1 MNTPGSWCAGSSA
14 PRLGPTQQ
22 TTSSSAGDTSGQKT
36 SWAGTQH
43 SLPKDTLTP
52 PLDIYLHMALHTKGQ
67 YWPPYTSGQASA
79 LPDRKPTQAS
89 RPALPSRSLTRDRFH
104 GRQFFHRRGGFEMT
118 RAHYIY
124 YASADLTGSGAQAVI
139 QLMGSSYKYRGS
151 FARSPTTHLLLCG
164 PIPNR
169 PQTGALDQP
178 HPPGCRHQ
186 KEDNYD
192 PATQARL
199 HPGTSWALVLLT
211 SRQMQPSRQS
221 GPHDQ
226 QSGMGPPTT
235 I

>member
-1 MNTPGSWCAGSSA
+1 MGRHQPFLTGS
-14 PRLGPTQQ
+14 PH
-22 TTSSSAGDTSGQKT
+22 K
-36 SWAGTQH
+36 
-43 SLPKDTLTP
+43 
-52 PLDIYLHMALHTKGQ
+52 PLDQ
-67 YWPPYTSGQASA
+67 
-79 LPDRKPTQAS
+79 
-89 RPALPSRSLTRDRFH
+89 RSPVFLSPGTGFTEDN
-104 GRQFFHRRGGFEMT
+104 FFTDGGGFEMT
-118 RAHYIY
+118 HAHYIY
-124 YASADLTGSGAQAVI
+124 YAAADLTGSGAQAVI

-169 PQTGALDQP
+169 PQSGALDQP